1 MRSAR
6 FKLRFWMLEIPVWI
20 LGLLWAMSA
29 GADNLHLEPLNQGFN
44 KVLQSSQ
51 SQLVQDPLGG
61 AARARM
67 QAAYGRL
74 PLGFESNQGQADP
87 SIRFLSRSP
96 GAGLF
101 FKNNEVL
108 LQTQDLRSPVAL
120 PSSNN
125 TDAGEQTRIH
135 LQWLGSNA
143 NPVLDRRGSFGSQE
157 PLPGRRPAA
166 IGASMF
172 PTTRASVTKPSIL
185 ESISSFMAIQ
195 NSLNMTLCS
204 PREPTPPLSF
214 CVSKVWTQPALSALS
229 PWTRMVISGY
239 ATRTGAIRQ
248 HKPVAFQKT
257 KVGQKVVASQYVIL
271 NDGLTVGFKLGEY
284 DPSLPLI
291 IDPCCL
297 TP

>member
-1 MRSAR
+1 MRSAQ
-6 FKLRFWMLEIPVWI
+6 FKLRFWMLEIPVWL

-51 SQLVQDPLGG
+51 TQLVQDPLGG

-101 FKNNEVL
+101 FKNNEVV
-108 LQTQDLRSPVAL
+108 LQTQVLRSPVAP

-135 LQWLGSNA
+135 LQWLGA
-143 NPVLDRRGSFGSQE
+143 NPNAVVVGEDPMARKSHYLAGDSSSWRINVPNYSRLRYKAVYPGIDLVFYGNPEFLVYVFVL
-157 PLPGRRPAA
+157 A
-166 IGASMF
+166 
-172 PTTRASVTKPSIL
+172 
-185 ESISSFMAIQ
+185 
-195 NSLNMTLCS
+195 
-204 PREPTPPLSF
+204 
-214 CVSKVWTQPALSALS
+214 
-229 PWTRMVISGY
+229 
-239 ATRTGAIRQ
+239 TGAN
-248 HKPVAFQKT
+248 
-257 KVGQKVVASQYVIL
+257 ASAIVL
-271 NDGLTVGFKLGEY
+271 RF
-284 DPSLPLI
+284 
-291 IDPCCL
+291 
-297 TP
+297 